1 MFSVPLRAETGR
13 KRCSIDGCSNI
24 HKARG
29 LCMHHYNKARKAG
42 KFTPGRQAK
51 AGLPLAE
58 RFAFIG
64 CDIRANGCWDWKGA
78 TRNGYGRIG
87 REPGADHDILA
98 HRVSYS
104 TYIDRIP
111 GGMSVHHTC
120 ANRRC
125 VNPDHLELATSRANV
140 AEMMERSYY
149 RARIKQLEDEIA
161 DLRSR
166 LRDFTLLSIDDQ
178 SQEFQGGGAVDA

>member
-1 MFSVPLRAETGR
+1 MTETGR

-24 HKARG
+24 CKARA

-42 KFTPGRQAK
+42 EFTPRRQAK

-64 CDIRANGCWDWKGA
+64 WDVRANGCWEWKGA

-87 REPGADHDILA
+87 REPGADHDVLA
-98 HRVSYS
+98 HRVSYN
-104 TYIDRIP
+104 TYVGRIP
-111 GGMSVHHTC
+111 DGMFVHHGC

-125 VNPDHLELATSRANV
+125 VNPDHLELTTSRANV
-140 AEMMERSYY
+140 GEMMERSYY
-149 RARIKQLEDEIA
+149 RARIKQLEGEVKE
-161 DLRSR
+161 LRSR
-166 LRDFTLLSIDDQ
+166 LRDLARLGTDDE
-178 SQEFQGGGAVDA
+178 SQEF